1 MLGHIKCGR
10 GKCCLAVE
18 RQLQTR
24 MESDYHSSKYT
35 AGRLCY

>member
-10 GKCCLAVE
+10 GKCCLAAE
-18 RQLQTR
+18 RQLQTG
-24 MESDYHSSKYT
+24 MESAYHSSKYT